1 MGRGVT
7 RCETYM
13 RVCPLL
19 LLWRLQVYVSV
30 YADGPTRVLCF
41 SEERITQSAVHDQ
54 NSLIN
59 LAYRW
64 VVGGRAL

>member
-1 MGRGVT
+1 MTDG
-7 RCETYM
+7 CA
-13 RVCPLL
+13 LL
-19 LLWRLQVYVSV
+19 LLMWCGGPAYLQVYVSV

-41 SEERITQSAVHDQ
+41 SEERITQSAMHDQ

-64 VVGGRAL
+64 VVDTGAL